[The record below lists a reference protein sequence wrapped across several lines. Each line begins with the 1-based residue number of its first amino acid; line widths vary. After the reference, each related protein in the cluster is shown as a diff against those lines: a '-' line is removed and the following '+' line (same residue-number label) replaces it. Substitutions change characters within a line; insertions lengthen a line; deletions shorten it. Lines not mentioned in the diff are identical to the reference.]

1 MAKKYKINEELF
13 NQIFS
18 PSSPQQAEIMRNKIY
33 SVIEEKDVA
42 IVEPEEISES
52 TVDDFF
58 SVRNTLKII
67 NLK

>member
-1 MAKKYKINEELF
+1 MAKKYKINEDLF

-18 PSSPQQAEIMRNKIY
+18 PSSSQQAEIMRNNIY
-33 SVIEEKDVA
+33 SVIEEKEVE
-42 IVEPEEISES
+42 IVESEDISES